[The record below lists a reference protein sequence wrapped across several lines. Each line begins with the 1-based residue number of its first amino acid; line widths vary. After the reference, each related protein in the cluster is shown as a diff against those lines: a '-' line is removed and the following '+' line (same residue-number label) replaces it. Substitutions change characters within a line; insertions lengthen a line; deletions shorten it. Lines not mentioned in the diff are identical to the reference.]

1 MEILLTSLI
10 ALILFCIVGWV
21 IFNLYNKNKKLE
33 EMVIKQSSFVTNM
46 IAQLSSLDR
55 IIDKIDSTIWVQSDQ
70 ELLTLFDSI
79 KETQL
84 IIKQYTDLKK

>member
-1 MEILLTSLI
+1 MEILLIILI
-10 ALILFCIVGWV
+10 ILIVSSIIFWI

-33 EMVIKQSSFVTNM
+33 DMVLKQSSFINNM
-46 IAQLSSLDR
+46 INQMSSLDK

-70 ELLTLFDSI
+70 QLLDLFESI
-79 KETQL
+79 KQTQS